1 MLEIAPLV
9 FGAFLAV
16 AGLALLLREQKASG
30 NKIKFLGQEFELSST
45 ALVVVVMGCAIFA
58 LPFLTPLD
66 DAGASLASEGGP
78 PVSTRGVPPANG
90 SSAGRIDSGY
100 SRTFVFSNDSL
111 LKDNFILFYA
121 GDDQDVLATIKAQS
135 RDPDAKLQVLLD
147 QRLWQ
152 DQALDSFSVHEAKL
166 TDRLRFDVPP
176 GRNMHMLRFVP
187 QDLDD
192 GEVAVV
198 DALVLV
204 HDNKEDS

>member
-1 MLEIAPLV
+1 MLEIAALA

-16 AGLALLLREQKASG
+16 AGLALLLREQKATG

-58 LPFLTPLD
+58 LPFVTPR
-66 DAGASLASEGGP
+66 EGTAAP
-78 PVSTRGVPPANG
+78 AAPSATERGVPPQQTNDSTA
-90 SSAGRIDSGY
+90 SRIDSGY

-121 GDDQDVLATIKAQS
+121 GEDQDVMATIKAQS
-135 RDPDAKLQVLLD
+135 RDPDAKLQVVLD

>member
-58 LPFLTPLD
+58 LPFVTPQGEAD
-66 DAGASLASEGGP
+66 VP
-78 PVSTRGVPPANG
+78 PVTTRGAPEASGTAPSNG

>member
-16 AGLALLLREQKASG
+16 AGLALLLREQKATG

-58 LPFLTPLD
+58 LPFVTPREDTQAPLVTTR
-66 DAGASLASEGGP
+66 GGP
-78 PVSTRGVPPANG
+78 ESPESPPPTNG
-90 SSAGRIDSGY
+90 SSASRIDSGY

-121 GDDQDVLATIKAQS
+121 GEDQDVMATIKAQS
-135 RDPDAKLQVLLD
+135 RDPDAKLQVVLD

-152 DQALDSFSVHEAKL
+152 DQALGSFSVHEAKL